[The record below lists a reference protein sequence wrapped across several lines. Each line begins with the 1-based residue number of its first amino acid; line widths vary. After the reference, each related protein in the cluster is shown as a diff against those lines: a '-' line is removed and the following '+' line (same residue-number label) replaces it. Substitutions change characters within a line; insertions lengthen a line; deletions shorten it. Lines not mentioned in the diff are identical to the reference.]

1 MRALD
6 AVALP
11 QTVAIPNE
19 SQALS
24 QRISFSPSQDL
35 QLVPSL
41 ISVLLNIEP
50 DMVYAG
56 HDSSKPDT
64 SSALLTSLNQLG
76 ERQLLSVVKWS
87 KALPGK
93 NHLQIV
99 ASNANVAVLVNC
111 SRKVCA
117 VNCLECKKKAA
128 YSMCFSSSK

>member
-41 ISVLLNIEP
+41 INVLLNIEP

-56 HDSSKPDT
+56 HDNSKPDT

-93 NHLQIV
+93 K
-99 ASNANVAVLVNC
+99 SFANVAMCVILVNC
-111 SRKVCA
+111 
-117 VNCLECKKKAA
+117 
-128 YSMCFSSSK
+128 

>member
-11 QTVAIPNE
+11 QTVGIPNE

-41 ISVLLNIEP
+41 VNLLMNIEP

-56 HDSSKPDT
+56 HDNSKPDT
-64 SSALLTSLNQLG
+64 SSALLTSLNQLA

-99 ASNANVAVLVNC
+99 ASNKNLL
-111 SRKVCA
+111 
-117 VNCLECKKKAA
+117 CLLH
-128 YSMCFSSSK
+128 